1 LGVGKARSLQ
11 YGSNPESVLSRPD
24 LTDLAVINESHP
36 EAVES
41 GVTANERLTALNGAL
56 LLVLLALMGITVLSV
71 RRLLPQHLLLGFLLV
86 PPLALK
92 MASTG
97 YRFVRYYTG
106 DPQYR
111 RAGPPEI
118 LLRLLA
124 PIVVVSTVALFA
136 TGIELWLFGLRFG
149 SIWVEAHKFSFAI
162 WLPATAVHVLGHLG
176 RTGQAAAEEISASRS
191 RSALTRRSL
200 VVGSLV
206 AGVVLAAA
214 SLTYATPF
222 IFFRDG

>member
-1 LGVGKARSLQ
+1 
-11 YGSNPESVLSRPD
+11 
-24 LTDLAVINESHP
+24 LAEINESHP
-36 EAVES
+36 VES
-41 GVTANERLTALNGAL
+41 GVSANERLTALNGAM

-71 RRLLPQHLLLGFLLV
+71 KRLLPQHLLLGFLLI

-111 RAGPPEI
+111 RGGPPEI
-118 LLRLLA
+118 LMRLLA
-124 PIVVVSTVALFA
+124 PIVVISTVALFG

-149 SIWVEAHKFSFAI
+149 SIWVEAHKLSFAI
-162 WLPATAVHVLGHLG
+162 WLPATAVHILGHLG
-176 RTGQAAAEEISASRS
+176 RTGRVAAEEISASRS
-191 RSALTRRSL
+191 KSALTRRSL

-206 AGVVLAAA
+206 AGVALAAA